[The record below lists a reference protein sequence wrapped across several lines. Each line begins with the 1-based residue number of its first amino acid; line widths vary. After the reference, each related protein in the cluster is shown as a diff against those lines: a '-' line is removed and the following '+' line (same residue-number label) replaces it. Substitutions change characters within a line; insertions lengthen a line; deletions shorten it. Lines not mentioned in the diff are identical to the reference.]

1 MNDSKQIRVLSG
13 FVPFL
18 RLLNAYVSDNFRQSG
33 WRRILESIF
42 YAMCA
47 SVMITSLPFVGCS
60 IVWLLIENDMEWI
73 KCVVAV
79 PLLFSLVQM
88 VLTCVAMMIKNRSI
102 NVMIDQ
108 LQRVVDARESLISLI
123 FLIFGPS
130 FILISFIY
138 IRKLVRLHGF

>member
-1 MNDSKQIRVLSG
+1 MNDSKKIRVLSG

-18 RLLNAYVSDNFRQSG
+18 RLLNAYISDNFRQSG

-73 KCVVAV
+73 KCVVCTIV
-79 PLLFSLVQM
+79 IQFSANGFNM
-88 VLTCVAMMIKNRSI
+88 CRNDDK
-102 NVMIDQ
+102 
-108 LQRVVDARESLISLI
+108 ESLH
-123 FLIFGPS
+123 
-130 FILISFIY
+130 
-138 IRKLVRLHGF
+138 KCDD